1 MEHEISRRFNDQI
14 LDETKQRFGINSD
27 NINALDGFESFIFE
41 YEKDDGEYIL
51 RIGHSRRRS
60 PALIHAE
67 VDWINYLADGGAG
80 VAKAVLS
87 VNDEL
92 VEAIDDGEDGQFLAT
107 AFVKA
112 QGDNAHKMGLWDETL
127 FVKYGRLLGR
137 MHKLSKDYEPSNPEW
152 KRPTWN
158 DPTSLTV
165 LEQLSEEKETAVRA
179 EYNKLLA
186 HLNELPMDKDSY
198 GMIHQDAHAGNFF
211 VDENYNITLF
221 DFDDAVFGHFIYDIA
236 MVMFYAITNHPT
248 PEEQLA
254 TLWPLF
260 MQGYQEEN
268 DLDPSWYA
276 EILPFMK
283 LREIDLYAVLIDT
296 FGYDEMGHPWIDT
309 FMNGRQDKIAQG
321 IPYVNFEFALD

>member
-1 MEHEISRRFNDQI
+1 MEHEISRRFNDHI
-14 LDETKQRFGINSD
+14 LNETKQRFGVNSN
-27 NINALDGFESFIFE
+27 NINPLDGFESFIYE
-41 YEKDDGEYIL
+41 YEKEGAEYIL

-60 PALIHAE
+60 PELIHAE

-80 VAKAVLS
+80 VAKAILS
-87 VNDEL
+87 TNGEL

-112 QGDNAHKMGLWDETL
+112 QGDNAHTMGLWDETL
-127 FVKYGRLLGR
+127 FVQYGRLLGR
-137 MHKLSKDYEPSNPEW
+137 IHKLSKDYQPSNPNW

-158 DPTSLTV
+158 APDTLTI
-165 LEQLSEEKETAVRA
+165 LDQLPEKETAVRDQ
-179 EYNKLLA
+179 YNQLIA
-186 HLNELPMDKDSY
+186 HLNQLPTDDQSY

-221 DFDDAVFGHFIYDIA
+221 DFDDSVFGHFIYDIA

-248 PEEQLA
+248 PEEQL
-254 TLWPLF
+254 TTFWPFF
-260 MQGYQEEN
+260 MQGYAEEN
-268 DLDPSWYA
+268 ELDPQWYR

-296 FGYDEMGHPWIDT
+296 FGYEKTGHPWIDG
-309 FMNGRQDKIAQG
+309 FMNERQEKIAQG
-321 IPYVNFEFALD
+321 MPYVNFEFALN